1 MEITRTFAPEF
12 KGIQRENVKLWS
24 SNNVDNKNICGTLIK
39 FGKFN
44 RIDSDIKN
52 MIHIYLKLFEH
63 KINHFPIGM
72 IASGV
77 IGGF

>member
-1 MEITRTFAPEF
+1 MKITGTFAPEF